1 MTDFREGRPKSDNSI
16 VRENKQLKEYIA
28 NIKQRFNQYQRQKEE
43 KIFLREKEY
52 FQKPQK
58 KYKKVVYIEETD
70 CEPET
75 VESQYI
81 PEDEPIEQEKVK
93 EQKQFSSKRKKIF
106 EYLNKDAKKHKR

>member
-1 MTDFREGRPKSDNSI
+1 M
-16 VRENKQLKEYIA
+16 RENKQLKEYIA
-28 NIKQRFNQYQRQKEE
+28 NIKQRFNQYQWQKEE

-52 FQKPQK
+52 FQRPQK

-70 CEPET
+70 CEPKT